1 MSKKLEREPDL
12 IEFKVNYT
20 LDQDL
25 PVEKYFMAYNATEAL
40 KMFAHSCIKFL
51 SDKKLSDAE
60 VLCFTNSYAQPDKP
74 CLTKP
79 EPIPLPK
86 EIPELDEALLDTIKK
101 EPVEQPVTIAV
112 QTTDPF
118 ADSGQN
124 ESLDSNEREDENIF
138 EQPVVKITK
147 PDPREEHSRLVQ
159 KRELEVNRILNQNKK
174 KLEEYTQLLELTEAR
189 IAEIS
194 ERINIIEF
202 SEFFKWSDKWM
213 DIKIPIEDSNTE
225 CEKLA

>member
-1 MSKKLEREPDL
+1 
-12 IEFKVNYT
+12 
-20 LDQDL
+20 
-25 PVEKYFMAYNATEAL
+25 
-40 KMFAHSCIKFL
+40 MFAHSCIKFL
-51 SDKKLSDAE
+51 SDKKLSDDE

-79 EPIPLPK
+79 DAISLPK

-159 KRELEVNRILNQNKK
+159 ERELEVNRILNQNKK

>member
-51 SDKKLSDAE
+51 SNKKLSDDE
-60 VLCFTNSYAQPDKP
+60 VLCFTNSYARPDK
-74 CLTKP
+74 
-79 EPIPLPK
+79 PIPLPK
-86 EIPELDEALLDTIKK
+86 EIPEFDEALLDAIKK
-101 EPVEQPVTIAV
+101 EPVEQPVTIAA

-118 ADSGQN
+118 SDSGQN

-159 KRELEVNRILNQNKK
+159 ERELEVNRILNQNKK

>member
-51 SDKKLSDAE
+51 SNKKLSEDE
-60 VLCFTNSYAQPDKP
+60 VLCFTNSYARPDEP
-74 CLTKP
+74 YLTKP
-79 EPIPLPK
+79 DPIPLPK
-86 EIPELDEALLDTIKK
+86 EIPELDEALLDSI
-101 EPVEQPVTIAV
+101 ENEQVEQPVTIVA

-124 ESLDSNEREDENIF
+124 ESLDSNEIEDENIF
-138 EQPVVKITK
+138 EQPIVNITK
-147 PDPREEHSRLVQ
+147 PDPREEHSKLVHE
-159 KRELEVNRILNQNKK
+159 RELEVNRILHQNIKN
-174 KLEEYTQLLELTEAR
+174 LEEHTQLLKLTEAR

-194 ERINIIEF
+194 DRINIVEF
-202 SEFFKWSDKWM
+202 SEFFKWSDKWV

-225 CEKLA
+225 LE